1 MNDNQKLEHIQHIY
15 EDEELEKEA
24 TFRRFRHLRQ
34 EGKRLVNRTMT

>member
-1 MNDNQKLEHIQHIY
+1 MNDNQKLKHIQNIY

-24 TFRRFRHLRQ
+24 TCRNLRQVRQ

>member
-24 TFRRFRHLRQ
+24 ICRNLPTGSPGGQKF
-34 EGKRLVNRTMT
+34 G